1 MGSSSSVR
9 EVTAADSYHSSIDN
23 PKQQENLRVI
33 KVEDDSKPKNVG
45 DDNHKVNVT
54 DKDVDKPKT
63 TVTVADKSDAM
74 SIETGNV
81 QTEPPPLSRDEIEA
95 MKKEI
100 LEIIETHINMMK
112 DVDWLDENGR
122 YNTGAKKLLYGFS
135 ISYFA
140 LKRAT
145 LPDMIESRRQITSA
159 CLKTDILTKICGVIV
174 ETYPKGWELEDGKTD
189 MEIWNPLKNAFL
201 LLLNFSDASH
211 EFAERIGHT
220 PGFLE
225 MIQRIL
231 KESVEPHL
239 KQDSTVTVSIKIISW
254 FQVRN
259 FLSIKFLI
267 FSYPSTISFV
277 LGPQKNRLTE
287 THKICLRIWMG
298 GFGIHYSLKI

>member
-23 PKQQENLRVI
+23 PKQQENSQVI
-33 KVEDDSKPKNVG
+33 KVEADSKPKNVG
-45 DDNHKVNVT
+45 DDNHKVDNT
-54 DKDVDKPKT
+54 DKDVDRPKT
-63 TVTVADKSDAM
+63 TVTEADKSNLGSD
-74 SIETGNV
+74 ETGKDV
-81 QTEPPPLSRDEIEA
+81 KTEPPPLSRDEIEA

-159 CLKTDILTKICGVIV
+159 CLKTDILTKICGVVI
-174 ETYPKGWELEDGKTD
+174 ETYPKGWEQEDGKTD
-189 MEIWNPLKNAFL
+189 MEVWNPLKNALL

-211 EFAERIGHT
+211 EFAERMGHT

-225 MIQRIL
+225 MIRIIL

-239 KQDSTVTVSIKIISW
+239 KQDSTVTVSIK
-254 FQVRN
+254 R
-259 FLSIKFLI
+259 
-267 FSYPSTISFV
+267 
-277 LGPQKNRLTE
+277 RLF
-287 THKICLRIWMG
+287 H
-298 GFGIHYSLKI
+298 GFR